1 MVPEEVSF
9 EFYQKC
15 ISDFPFFVE
24 KVLGYNLAD
33 FHLEQ
38 IDLMLRHR
46 YTCVITPVSHGKTTL
61 FSVSLPLWLLWK
73 EKDFNICLVSSTEEQ
88 AQRALGIIQKTIET
102 NPFLKHLVPSAK
114 TVKWGSSYIHTTN
127 GSKCYTK
134 PFSDSARGIQPDL
147 IVYDDLLRSRDVNM
161 DLIKEIFWSVFIPRG
176 QARGC
181 KHVVVGTPQSD
192 DDLLTDIEKDHTEMW
207 ATVRKAAVITNERGD
222 WIKPLWPAVF
232 SLKQLDDLKK
242 AVGLYRFNREFMC
255 QPSGLE
261 GGLFPPDMI
270 AGSCD
275 DDLGFS
281 YKIEGDSFVGGD
293 FAMSKSS
300 TGDFTVITA
309 VDSLSGNH
317 MINGREIVDPIIIK
331 HMTRNKGGN
340 RIWNNTKLNWY
351 NKTFLPQK
359 MVLDGT
365 TFGAVFV
372 NDLQADGIFA
382 ISQGFRPDQ
391 RNKLLLNL
399 RRLMEDG
406 RIVIPTKED
415 EQFTFG
421 VTKHLLSELKGFE
434 EKKTPGGLKTFK
446 TNKKHDDSVMSL
458 AMAVS
463 QIVEM
468 RPMLDSFILSK

>member
-1 MVPEEVSF
+1 
-9 EFYQKC
+9 
-15 ISDFPFFVE
+15 
-24 KVLGYNLAD
+24 
-33 FHLEQ
+33 
-38 IDLMLRHR
+38 
-46 YTCVITPVSHGKTTL
+46 
-61 FSVSLPLWLLWK
+61 
-73 EKDFNICLVSSTEEQ
+73 
-88 AQRALGIIQKTIET
+88 
-102 NPFLKHLVPSAK
+102 
-114 TVKWGSSYIHTTN
+114 
-127 GSKCYTK
+127 
-134 PFSDSARGIQPDL
+134 
-147 IVYDDLLRSRDVNM
+147 
-161 DLIKEIFWSVFIPRG
+161 
-176 QARGC
+176 
-181 KHVVVGTPQSD
+181 
-192 DDLLTDIEKDHTEMW
+192 
-207 ATVRKAAVITNERGD
+207 
-222 WIKPLWPAVF
+222 
-232 SLKQLDDLKK
+232 
-242 AVGLYRFNREFMC
+242 
-255 QPSGLE
+255 
-261 GGLFPPDMI
+261 
-270 AGSCD
+270 
-275 DDLGFS
+275 
-281 YKIEGDSFVGGD
+281 
-293 FAMSKSS
+293 
-300 TGDFTVITA
+300 
-309 VDSLSGNH
+309 

-340 RIWNNTKLNWY
+340 RIWHNTKLNWY

>member
-1 MVPEEVSF
+1 MVPEEVSI

-24 KVLGYNLAD
+24 NVLDYTLAD
-33 FHLEQ
+33 FHREQ

-46 YTCVITPVSHGKTTL
+46 YTCIITPVSHGKTTL
-61 FSVSLPLWLLWK
+61 FSVSFPIWLLWK
-73 EKDFNICLVSSTEEQ
+73 EKDFDICLVSSTEEQ
-88 AQRALGIIQKTIET
+88 AMRALGIIQKTIET

-114 TVKWGSSYIHTTN
+114 TVKWGSSYLHTTN

-161 DLIKEIFWSVFIPRG
+161 DLIKELFWSVFVPRG
-176 QARGC
+176 QARSC

-192 DDLLTDIEKDHTEMW
+192 DDLLTDIEKEHSEMW
-207 ATVRKAAVITNERGD
+207 ATDRKAAVITNERGD
-222 WIKPLWPAVF
+222 WVKPLWPAIF
-232 SLKQLDDLKK
+232 SLKQLNDLKK
-242 AVGLYRFNREFMC
+242 AIGLYRFNREFMC

-270 AGSCD
+270 AGACD

-281 YKIEGDSFVGGD
+281 YKVEGEAFVGGD
-293 FAMSKSS
+293 FAMSKSA

-309 VDSLSGNH
+309 VDSLSGTH
-317 MINGREIVDPIIIK
+317 IINGREVVDPIIVK
-331 HMTRNKGGN
+331 HITRNKGGDRQWHN
-340 RIWNNTKLNWY
+340 MKLKWY
-351 NKTFLPQK
+351 NETFLPKK

-372 NDLQADGIFA
+372 DDLQADGIFA

-406 RIVIPTKED
+406 RIIIPTKED
-415 EQFTFG
+415 EAFTFG

-434 EKKTPGGLKTFK
+434 EKKTVSGLKSFK
-446 TNKKHDDSVMSL
+446 TNKKHDDTVMSL

-468 RPMLDSFILSK
+468 RPMLDSFIMSK